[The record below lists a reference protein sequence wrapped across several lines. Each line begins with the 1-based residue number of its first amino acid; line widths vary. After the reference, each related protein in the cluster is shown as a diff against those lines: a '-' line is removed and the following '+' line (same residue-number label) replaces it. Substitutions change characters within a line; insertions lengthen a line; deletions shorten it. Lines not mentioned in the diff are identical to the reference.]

1 MTTEEVGTNYDLSS
15 LLSEETS
22 SSSSDQVLGR
32 EDFLTLLIAQLENQD
47 PLDPLDSA
55 EFTAQ
60 LAQFSSL
67 EQLFNVNENL
77 EGIQEMIYSQGE
89 EDLIQ
94 LIGKTVKADD
104 NSILVDD
111 ETVLSAGSYSL
122 EEGAAVSVMIYDSSG
137 NEVRTLY
144 LGWQDEGEYT
154 IEWDGLDTDGE
165 MADDG
170 TYYFEVAAEDENGTE
185 VEANT
190 YIIGEVMGVTY
201 KYGDPY
207 LMIGDNLV
215 STNHTILEVTKTEA
229 EE

>member
-1 MTTEEVGTNYDLSS
+1 MTIDGLGTTYDLSS

-22 SSSSDQVLGR
+22 STTNEQVLDR
-32 EDFLTLLIAQLENQD
+32 DDFLTLLLTQLQNQD
-47 PLDPLDSA
+47 PLDPIESA

-67 EQLFNVNENL
+67 EQLFNANENL
-77 EGIQEMIYSQGE
+77 ESIQEMIYNQGE

-104 NSILVDD
+104 NTILIND
-111 ETVLSAGSYSL
+111 ETVLSSGSYSL
-122 EEGAAVSVMIYDSSG
+122 EEGADVSVVMYDSSG

-154 IEWDGLDTDGE
+154 IDWDGLDTNGE
-165 MADDG
+165 MVDDG
-170 TYYFEVAAEDENGTE
+170 TYYFSITAVDENGNE

-190 YIIGEVMGVTY
+190 YIIGEVIGVTY
-201 KYGDPY
+201 KYGVPY

-215 STNHTILEVTKTEA
+215 STDHTIVEVTKTPA

>member
-1 MTTEEVGTNYDLSS
+1 MTIDGLETTYDLSS

-22 SSSSDQVLGR
+22 STANEQVLDR
-32 EDFLTLLIAQLENQD
+32 DDFLTLLLTQLQNQD
-47 PLDPLDSA
+47 PLDPLESA

-67 EQLFNVNENL
+67 EQLFNANENL
-77 EGIQEMIYSQGE
+77 ESIQEMIYNQGE

-104 NSILVDD
+104 NTILVEG
-111 ETVLSAGSYSL
+111 ETVLSSGSYSL
-122 EEGAAVSVMIYDSSG
+122 EEGADVSVVMYDSSG

-154 IEWDGLDTDGE
+154 IDWDGLDTDGE
-165 MADDG
+165 MVDDG
-170 TYYFEVAAEDENGTE
+170 TYYFSVTAEDENGNE

-190 YIIGEVMGVTY
+190 YIIGEVIGVTY
-201 KYGDPY
+201 QYGVPY

-215 STNHTILEVTKTEA
+215 STDHTIVEVTETPA